1 MHNIEKYLGEAK
13 FEGKTFELKRM
24 DMDDVMMDR
33 AIHNLKTVAT
43 GTMDDLW
50 AYAKKNNLIF
60 RNAPKQMFGGYWKIS
75 YPCFLIIPDV
85 K

>member
-1 MHNIEKYLGEAK
+1 MHNIDKYLGEAK

-60 RNAPKQMFGGYWKIS
+60 RNAPKQMFGGYWYDKKTGIA
-75 YPCFLIIPDV
+75 YLPDV